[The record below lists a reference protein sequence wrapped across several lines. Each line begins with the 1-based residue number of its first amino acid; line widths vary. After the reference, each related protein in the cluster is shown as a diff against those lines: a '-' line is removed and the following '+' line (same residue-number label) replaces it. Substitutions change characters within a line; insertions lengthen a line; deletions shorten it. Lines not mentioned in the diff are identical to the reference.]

1 MKNFTNKGF
10 IQKIL
15 IAIIIV
21 VLMNFSIPIPVQAD
35 VGGKLMSPVITF
47 LTSILDGCQHM
58 LEWTMLGE
66 TADYM
71 KSINSSAINRD
82 NLPNKKIQV
91 EQKLDGSFF
100 GLDAI
105 NIPVIT
111 YTPEAI
117 FANQVPGL
125 DINFINPSV
134 KTGNDEQDQK
144 MNIAMK
150 LRPTIASWYTAI
162 RAVAIVA
169 LMSVLVYLGIRILLT
184 GIAAD
189 KAKYKK
195 MLMDWVVA
203 MCLLFVMHYIMSF
216 ALTMSETVTALIAS
230 EPNSTFTVELTKNTN
245 ISNFGTNLM
254 SYVRLMIQCVN
265 LSDKLAF
272 FFLYLM
278 LVIYNFRFTWVYLK
292 RVVNM
297 AFLTLMAPLVSVT
310 YPIDKVGD
318 SKAQAFDMW
327 IKEFTFNALIQPL
340 HLILYIVLLG
350 SATEL
355 AVYNPLYAIVCLG
368 FIIAGEKLL
377 KQMFGFNKAPGGTLG
392 SLAGAAGVSTLAA
405 RGVGMFAKG
414 GKDKGGGNGKIRTD
428 DKMERKGKDKGANK
442 DLDSFNRE
450 DSLGIEDPFGIENNN
465 SNNNSDDNSNNTV
478 QNATDEAIDMA
489 TNTLDANNQQQQQ
502 EEQQQQQQQT
512 LEELEQQRAELYNQ
526 GYTDDNEEIKEI
538 NDKIQ
543 NGEFIDPPKEP
554 NNSGSPIPNET
565 TQSIKNT
572 KNQAD
577 AIDKKQERRAK
588 LKAIVKRN
596 IAGIVAGGKALA
608 YSAARG
614 TLKAVPKL
622 ALGIGSGAIAG
633 AIGATLGDGEKSM
646 AMAGTA
652 FAGGMALGG
661 KVFEQT
667 AGQVI
672 PEKNVQRE
680 VDRAKYGSVREA
692 QNKRAD
698 KAYFRNGSFEDYFD
712 DNFKGKK
719 KIDGSQYTQEEIR
732 EAVQSYREA
741 GITDEKTI
749 KQGILLEDKYKQKDY
764 KDKFKLSDEKIRG
777 EVQNIAQTKGLI
789 ETRAFYDKEA
799 KQKELERIEASLT
812 YVPEKNRKAVA
823 RRVFKGYEDFRS
835 IT

>member
-35 VGGKLMSPVITF
+35 VGGKLMSPIITF
-47 LTSILDGCQHM
+47 FTAILDGCQHM

-254 SYVRLMIQCVN
+254 SYVRLMIQCVD
-265 LSDKLAF
+265 LTDKLAF

-278 LVIYNFRFTWVYLK
+278 LIIYNFRFTWVYLK

-414 GKDKGGGNGKIRTD
+414 GKDKGGGNGRIRTD

-526 GYTDDNEEIKEI
+526 GYRDDNEEIKEI

-554 NNSGSPIPNET
+554 NNSGSPIPSET
-565 TQSIKNT
+565 AQSIKNT

-577 AIDKKQERRAK
+577 AIDKKQEMKNKLK
-588 LKAIVKRN
+588 LKAKRN
-596 IAGIVAGGKALA
+596 IAGVAAGGKALA

-614 TLKAVPKL
+614 TIKAVPRVALGL
-622 ALGIGSGAIAG
+622 ALGATAG
-633 AIGATLGDGEKSM
+633 VIGATLGDGEKAV
-646 AMAGTA
+646 AMAVTA

-661 KVFEQT
+661 NVFEQT
-667 AGQVI
+667 LGQVM
-672 PEKNVQRE
+672 PEKSAKRE
-680 VDRAKYGSVREA
+680 FDRAKYGSVREA

-698 KAYFRNGSFEDYFD
+698 KAYFRNGSFDDYFD

-719 KIDGSQYTQEEIR
+719 KIDGSQYTQKEIR

-749 KQGILLEDKYKQKDY
+749 KQGILLEDRYKQQDY
-764 KDKFKLSDEKIRG
+764 KDKLSDKEIR
-777 EVQNIAQTKGLI
+777 ENVQNIAQTKGLI
-789 ETRAFYDKEA
+789 DTRAFYNKEA
-799 KQKELERIEASLT
+799 KQKELQRIEASLT
-812 YVPEKNRKAVA
+812 NVSKENRKAVA
-823 RRVFKGYEDFRS
+823 QRVFKGYEDFRS

>member
-203 MCLLFVMHYIMSF
+203 MCLLFIMHYIMSF

-254 SYVRLMIQCVN
+254 SYVRLMIQCVD
-265 LSDKLAF
+265 LTDKLAF

-278 LVIYNFRFTWVYLK
+278 LIIYNFRFTWVYLK

-405 RGVGMFAKG
+405 KGVGMFAKG
-414 GKDKGGGNGKIRTD
+414 GKDKGGGNGKIRTN
-428 DKMERKGKDKGANK
+428 DKTERNGKDKGANK
-442 DLDSFNRE
+442 DLDSFNKT
-450 DSLGIEDPFGIENNN
+450 DAFGIEDG
-465 SNNNSDDNSNNTV
+465 NTK
-478 QNATDEAIDMA
+478 
-489 TNTLDANNQQQQQ
+489 DANNQQQQQ
-502 EEQQQQQQQT
+502 GEQQQQQGEQQQQQGEQQQQQGEQQQQT

-526 GYTDDNEEIKEI
+526 GYRDDNKEIKEI

-543 NGEFIDPPKEP
+543 NGEFIEPQKEP
-554 NNSGSPIPNET
+554 DNSGSPIPNET

-572 KNQAD
+572 KDQAD
-577 AIDKKQERRAK
+577 AIDKKQERRDK
-588 LKAIVKRN
+588 IKATAKRN
-596 IAGIVAGGKALA
+596 IAGVAAGGKALA

-614 TLKAVPKL
+614 TLKAVPRV
-622 ALGIGSGAIAG
+622 ALGMALGATAG
-633 AIGATLGDGEKSM
+633 VIGATLGDGEKAM

-661 KVFEQT
+661 NVFEQT
-667 AGQVI
+667 VGQVI
-672 PEKNVQRE
+672 PEKNVKRE
-680 VDRAKYGSVREA
+680 FDRAKYGSVREA

-698 KAYFRNGSFEDYFD
+698 KAYFRNGSFDDYFD

-719 KIDGSQYTQEEIR
+719 KIDGSQYTQKEIR
-732 EAVQSYREA
+732 EAVQSYRQA

-749 KQGILLEDKYKQKDY
+749 KQGILLEDRYKEKDY
-764 KDKFKLSDEKIRG
+764 KGKLSDKEIR
-777 EVQNIAQTKGLI
+777 ENVQNIAQTKGAI
-789 ETRAFYDKEA
+789 DTRAFYNKEA
-799 KQKELERIEASLT
+799 KQKELQRIEASLT
-812 YVPEKNRKAVA
+812 NVSKENRKAVA
-823 RRVFKGYEDFRS
+823 QRVFKGYEDFRS

>member
-203 MCLLFVMHYIMSF
+203 MCLLFIMHYIMSF

-254 SYVRLMIQCVN
+254 SYVRLMIQCVD
-265 LSDKLAF
+265 LTDKLAF

-278 LVIYNFRFTWVYLK
+278 LIIYNFRFTWVYLK

-405 RGVGMFAKG
+405 KGVGMFAKG
-414 GKDKGGGNGKIRTD
+414 GKDKGGGNGKIRTN
-428 DKMERKGKDKGANK
+428 DKTERNGKDKGANK
-442 DLDSFNRE
+442 DLDSFNKT
-450 DSLGIEDPFGIENNN
+450 DAFGIEDG
-465 SNNNSDDNSNNTV
+465 NTK
-478 QNATDEAIDMA
+478 
-489 TNTLDANNQQQQQ
+489 DANNQQQQQ
-502 EEQQQQQQQT
+502 GEQQQQQGEQQQQQGEQQQQT

-526 GYTDDNEEIKEI
+526 GYRDDNKEIKEI

-543 NGEFIDPPKEP
+543 NGEFIEPQKEP
-554 NNSGSPIPNET
+554 DNSGSPIPNET

-572 KNQAD
+572 KDQAD
-577 AIDKKQERRAK
+577 AIDKKQERRDK
-588 LKAIVKRN
+588 IKATAKRN
-596 IAGIVAGGKALA
+596 IAGVAAGGKALA

-614 TLKAVPKL
+614 TLKAVPRV
-622 ALGIGSGAIAG
+622 ALGMALGATAG
-633 AIGATLGDGEKSM
+633 VIGATLGDGEKAM

-661 KVFEQT
+661 NVFEQT
-667 AGQVI
+667 VGQVI
-672 PEKNVQRE
+672 PEKNVKRE
-680 VDRAKYGSVREA
+680 FDRAKYGSVREA

-698 KAYFRNGSFEDYFD
+698 KAYFRNGSFDDYFD

-719 KIDGSQYTQEEIR
+719 KIDGSQYTQKEIR
-732 EAVQSYREA
+732 EAVQSYRQA

-749 KQGILLEDKYKQKDY
+749 KQGILLEDRYKEKDY
-764 KDKFKLSDEKIRG
+764 KGKLSDKEIR
-777 EVQNIAQTKGLI
+777 ENVQNIAQTKGAI
-789 ETRAFYDKEA
+789 DTRAFYNKEA
-799 KQKELERIEASLT
+799 KQKELQRIEASLT
-812 YVPEKNRKAVA
+812 NVSKENRKAVA
-823 RRVFKGYEDFRS
+823 QRVFKGYEDFRS

>member
-254 SYVRLMIQCVN
+254 SYVRLMIQCVD
-265 LSDKLAF
+265 LTDKLAF

-278 LVIYNFRFTWVYLK
+278 LIIYNFRFTWVYLK

-405 RGVGMFAKG
+405 KGVGMFAKG
-414 GKDKGGGNGKIRTD
+414 GKDKGGGNGKIRTN
-428 DKMERKGKDKGANK
+428 DKTERNGKDKGANK

-577 AIDKKQERRAK
+577 AIDKKQEMKNKLK
-588 LKAIVKRN
+588 LKAKRN
-596 IAGIVAGGKALA
+596 IAGFAAGGKALA

-614 TLKAVPKL
+614 TIKAVPRV
-622 ALGIGSGAIAG
+622 ALGVALGATAG
-633 AIGATLGDGEKSM
+633 VIGATLGDGEKAM

-661 KVFEQT
+661 NVFEQT
-667 AGQVI
+667 LGQVI
-672 PEKNVQRE
+672 PEKSAKRE
-680 VDRAKYGSVREA
+680 FDRAKYGSVREA

-698 KAYFRNGSFEDYFD
+698 KAYFRNGSFDDYFD

-719 KIDGSQYTQEEIR
+719 KIDGSQYTQKEIR

-749 KQGILLEDKYKQKDY
+749 KQGILLEDRYKQQDY
-764 KDKFKLSDEKIRG
+764 KDKLSDKEIR
-777 EVQNIAQTKGLI
+777 ENVQNIAQTKGAI
-789 ETRAFYDKEA
+789 DTRAFYNKEA
-799 KQKELERIEASLT
+799 KQKELQRIEASLT
-812 YVPEKNRKAVA
+812 NVSKENRKAVA
-823 RRVFKGYEDFRS
+823 QRVFKGYEDFRS